1 MYARLYRFGTPTP
14 TRGGQSTVYRLFRIG
29 LEYAKTEMNV
39 SLTTSKRYT

>member
-29 LEYAKTEMNV
+29 LEYAKNRNERFLNHF
-39 SLTTSKRYT
+39 